1 MTISTRND
9 LGQNVRSK
17 SVDLLNEH
25 LALLIDLG
33 TQLKH
38 AHWNVKGSHFIAL
51 HELFDKLY
59 ANVLDYTDTVAE
71 RLTALGG
78 IAHGTVQAAAEGTKL
93 KAYPLHITDGLE
105 HVDYLSRSVA
115 EVGKSAR
122 AAIAVTE
129 EAGDAATADVFT
141 EVTRAL
147 DKDLWF
153 LEAHIQEVSK

>member
-1 MTISTRND
+1 MTIKTRND

-17 SVDLLNEH
+17 SIDLLNEH
-25 LALLIDLG
+25 LAQFIDLG
-33 TQLKH
+33 AQLKH
-38 AHWNVKGSHFIAL
+38 AHWNTKGPHFIAL

-59 ANVLDYTDTVAE
+59 ANVLEYTDTVAE
-71 RLTALGG
+71 RLTAIGG
-78 IAHGTVQAAAEGTKL
+78 IAHGTVQASAEGTKL

-105 HVDYLSRSVA
+105 HVDYLSRSVSELA
-115 EVGKSAR
+115 KSTR
-122 AAIAVTE
+122 KAIAVTE